1 MYERVLHQMRECIR
15 TRQYVMT
22 LHATDE
28 MYDDNLSIFDVESA
42 VLTGEIMERQ
52 KDSSTGEWKYVL
64 KGQTL
69 DEENIFVV
77 GKISPV
83 SKLVMITVFR
93 E

>member
-1 MYERVLHQMRECIR
+1 
-15 TRQYVMT
+15 
-22 LHATDE
+22 
-28 MYDDNLSIFDVESA
+28 MYDNNLSIFNMESA
-42 VLTGEIMERQ
+42 VLTGEITERQ
-52 KDSSTGEWKYVL
+52 KDSATGKWKYVL
-64 KGQTL
+64 KGRTL

>member
-1 MYERVLHQMRECIR
+1 MYERILQQMRDCIR
-15 TRQYVMT
+15 TKQYVMT
-22 LHATDE
+22 IHAADE

-42 VLTGEIMERQ
+42 VLTGEITERQ
-52 KDSSTGEWKYVL
+52 KDSASGEWKYVL
-64 KGQTL
+64 KGRTL

>member
-1 MYERVLHQMRECIR
+1 MYERILHQMRECIR
-15 TRQYVMT
+15 TSQYVMT

-42 VLTGEIMERQ
+42 ILTGEILERQ
-52 KDSSTGEWKYVL
+52 KESSTGEWKYIL